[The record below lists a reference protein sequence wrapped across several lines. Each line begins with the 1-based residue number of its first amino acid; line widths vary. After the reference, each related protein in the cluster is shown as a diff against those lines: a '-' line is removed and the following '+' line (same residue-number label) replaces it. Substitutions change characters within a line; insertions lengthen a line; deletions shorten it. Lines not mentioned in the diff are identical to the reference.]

1 MKCEDALL
9 LISGHIDQEN
19 TPEEE
24 AQLLQHLQ
32 QCAECRKVL
41 QAFEEMNSSL
51 AALNVEPPADLR
63 RNVMEV
69 IRTETAVPKKHNRRW
84 ISLAA
89 AAALA
94 IVIGA
99 AAIPKFTPAPA
110 EDDEPMMARSVPFT
124 AETLSADFLEQ
135 TPQEIA
141 DAKQAAVVVVYE
153 LYPEL
158 EVCECETLEN
168 GALLYCLENADSAE
182 VISEQYDLELFL
194 PERALADAS
203 YALLLLPQ

>member
-32 QCAECRKVL
+32 QCPECRNIL
-41 QAFEEMNSSL
+41 RAFEEMNSSL
-51 AALNVEPPADLR
+51 VALNEEPPKDLR
-63 RNVMEV
+63 QNVMNV
-69 IRTETAVPKKHNRRW
+69 IRAENTSPKKQRRRW
-84 ISLAA
+84 IGLAV

-99 AAIPKFTPAPA
+99 AAVPKFTPAPTEADAPMVARAVPMAA
-110 EDDEPMMARSVPFT
+110 EV
-124 AETLSADFLEQ
+124 LSADSIEVS
-135 TPQEIA
+135 PQEIA
-141 DAKQAAVVVVYE
+141 DAKNAAVAVTYE

-158 EVCECETLEN
+158 EVCECEMLEN
-168 GALLYCLENADSAE
+168 GALLYCLDHAE
-182 VISEQYDLELFL
+182 AAEALSELYDLELFL
-194 PERALADAS
+194 PEQALADVS
-203 YALLLLPQ
+203 YALLLPPQ